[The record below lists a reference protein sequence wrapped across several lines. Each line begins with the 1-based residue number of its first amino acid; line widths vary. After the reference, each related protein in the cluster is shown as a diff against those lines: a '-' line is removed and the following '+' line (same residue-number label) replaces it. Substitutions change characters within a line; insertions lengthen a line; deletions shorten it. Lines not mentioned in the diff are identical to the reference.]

1 MIYAQANYTADSR
14 LHLVICY
21 PNAQDNK
28 IVTVA
33 DESQARRLVYFH
45 NCQFIK
51 LHLTEWLGQRI
62 NAFKHA
68 DVNEE
73 ARIKQAE
80 ALIESITKHSNAL
93 HVQCRK
99 VIAKTPALM
108 RLAPSSQSRH
118 YDTFKSDILPIIKF
132 CHDLEGV
139 AFNQD

>member
-1 MIYAQANYTADSR
+1 MIYAEANYTADSR

-21 PNAQDNK
+21 PDAQDNK
-28 IVTVA
+28 VVTVA
-33 DESQARRLVYFH
+33 DESAGRRLVYFH
-45 NCQFIK
+45 NRQYIR

-68 DVNEE
+68 DVNED
-73 ARIKQAE
+73 ARIALAE
-80 ALIESITKHSNAL
+80 QLIESITKHSNAL

-99 VIAKTPALM
+99 VIEKTPALM
-108 RLAPSSQSRH
+108 RLAPTQQSRH
-118 YDTFKSDILPIIKF
+118 YDTFKTDILPIIKF